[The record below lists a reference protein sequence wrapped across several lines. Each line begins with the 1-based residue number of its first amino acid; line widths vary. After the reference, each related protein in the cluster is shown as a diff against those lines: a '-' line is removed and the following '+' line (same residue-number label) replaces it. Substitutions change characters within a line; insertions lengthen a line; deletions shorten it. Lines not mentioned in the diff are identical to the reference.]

1 MKGRSFTPVILD
13 TNALLMMFEYRIN
26 LEDELTGLLGT
37 YEILIP
43 TAVLHELRYLQN
55 SQAKAAY
62 KFAERYRTIESV
74 NKGDEAI
81 LSLAIKLNAVVVTND
96 RELRRRLKENEL
108 RVIYIR
114 QRSYLA
120 MDIP

>member
-13 TNALLMMFEYRIN
+13 TNVLIMLHEYRIN

-37 YEILIP
+37 FEILIP
-43 TAVLHELRYLQN
+43 EAVLHELRFIENKY
-55 SQAKAAY
+55 AKAAY
-62 KFAERYRTIESV
+62 RLAERYRTIESV
-74 NKGDEAI
+74 KKGDEAI
-81 LSLAIKLNAVVVTND
+81 LSLANKLNAVVVTND

-114 QRSYLA
+114 QKSYLA